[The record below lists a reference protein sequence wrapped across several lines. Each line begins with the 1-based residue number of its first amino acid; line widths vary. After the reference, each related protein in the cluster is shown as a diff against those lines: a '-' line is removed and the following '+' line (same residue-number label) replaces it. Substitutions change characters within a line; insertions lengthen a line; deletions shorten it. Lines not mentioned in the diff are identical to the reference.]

1 MKKLL
6 LFFILNMLFILP
18 VSSIT
23 LTGSAEYNIDSA
35 KTEAFHGVRYSLD
48 RNSLSNYLK
57 DPNYIQN
64 YTYVLRGKTKI
75 QDRTLAAFSDG
86 TYGVRYSNDLYHN
99 YYYDTKGSLFK
110 VDVLNKPFNE
120 YPHRSVAYNK
130 YGAFKNATFVVSDRE
145 QYLYDKNKN
154 MIGHWVENA
163 CYDENGN
170 VLMLRKRAQ

>member
-86 TYGVRYSNDLYHN
+86 TYGVRFDNDPYHN
-99 YYYDTKGSLFK
+99 YYYDNKGNLFK
-110 VDVLNKPFNE
+110 VDVLDKPQNE
-120 YPHRSVAYNK
+120 YPHRSVAYNEK
-130 YGAFKNATFVVSDRE
+130 GNIINSTFVVSKDE
-145 QYLYDKNKN
+145 QYIFNAQRKLV
-154 MIGHWVENA
+154 GHWVGKY
-163 CYDENGN
+163 CYDANN
-170 VLMLRKRAQ
+170 RIQMTRKYSK